1 MKKTVWLLIG
11 LLVVALT
18 IDFLLFIRFKKFDVT
33 IENDIQISLNAKR
46 CNFDYIKTYRNGEI
60 ITEKSLIDTS
70 TTGVKT
76 VSVTFE
82 DYFGEELTF
91 NYDVLVVE

>member
-1 MKKTVWLLIG
+1 MKKTLWLLLG
-11 LLVVALT
+11 LLVVAIT
-18 IDFLLFIRFKKFDVT
+18 IDFLLFVRFKKFNVN

-46 CNFDYIKTYRNGEI
+46 CNLDYIKTFSNGEI
-60 ITEKSLIDTS
+60 ISDKNLIDT
-70 TTGVKT
+70 TTPGVKT

-82 DYFGEELTF
+82 DYFGEELTY